1 MMRQIVIEFLGSKCN
16 MCMDI
21 KDLMVDHIVPFDRGG
36 KNMVKNLQLL
46 CRICHHKKTMKEMK
60 GRRNEGGYQ

>member
-1 MMRQIVIEFLGSKCN
+1 

-46 CRICHHKKTMKEMK
+46 CRVCHHKKTMKEMK